1 MQVVWASESDWQWL
15 LDMRGQT
22 AKEIFVR
29 ALEEDKDAMLLAF
42 TSWAIWNGR
51 NQLRVGQAA
60 CPLNQILKNSKER
73 RTEFQLLHPSLPKQ
87 QHRKHTK
94 WKPPAEDN
102 LKVNYDGAIFQEQGR
117 AGIGVVIRN
126 SAGDVMA
133 SLSQQIPM
141 PTMVAQVEAMAT
153 RRAVEFAQELG
164 ITRAIIE
171 GDSET
176 ICKDLLNPS
185 PSLSLHG
192 LLIRD
197 AQDLALSFTSIT
209 FAHVSRQGNTVA
221 HSLARMAIL
230 SQSLNVWM
238 EDVPPDILQ
247 FVQADLIA
255 LSA

>member
-1 MQVVWASESDWQWL
+1 MKHFVWRTCREALPTKANLSRRRIILDGVCDRCKRHNEDSSHALFFCFDVQVVWASEPDWQWL
-15 LDMRGQT
+15 LDMQGQT

-29 ALEEDKDAMLLAF
+29 ALEEDKDATLLAF

-73 RTEFQLLHPSLPKQ
+73 KTEFQLLHPSLPKQ

-126 SAGDVMA
+126 SVGDVMA

-141 PTMVAQVEAMAT
+141 PTMVAQVEAMAM

-171 GDSET
+171 GDS
-176 ICKDLLNPS
+176 
-185 PSLSLHG
+185 
-192 LLIRD
+192 
-197 AQDLALSFTSIT
+197 
-209 FAHVSRQGNTVA
+209 
-221 HSLARMAIL
+221 
-230 SQSLNVWM
+230 
-238 EDVPPDILQ
+238 
-247 FVQADLIA
+247 
-255 LSA
+255 

>member
-1 MQVVWASESDWQWL
+1 M
-15 LDMRGQT
+15 
-22 AKEIFVR
+22 
-29 ALEEDKDAMLLAF
+29 
-42 TSWAIWNGR
+42 
-51 NQLRVGQAA
+51 
-60 CPLNQILKNSKER
+60 
-73 RTEFQLLHPSLPKQ
+73 
-87 QHRKHTK
+87 
-94 WKPPAEDN
+94 
-102 LKVNYDGAIFQEQGR
+102 NYDGAIFQEQGR

-126 SAGDVMA
+126 SSGEVMA
-133 SLSQQIPM
+133 SLSQQIPL
-141 PTMVAQVEAMAT
+141 PTTVAQVEASAA

-171 GDSET
+171 GDSEI
-176 ICKDLLNPS
+176 ICNDLLNPS

-197 AQDLALSFTSIT
+197 AQVLALSFTSIT

-230 SQSLNVWM
+230 SQSLNIWM

-247 FVQADLIA
+247 YVQADFPA